1 MRFLLLC
8 GFMFLLVEAPLH
20 SQILITKNQMPIP
33 DSVYNYTRAFPTGIS
48 YADTGPDFIWDYSDL
63 NNLSAT
69 TLTMDAPS
77 HTPLVYQLVFN
88 NPIFANNNSTHAQP
102 GIEINLP
109 ASFGFSL
116 TDVFNFYKN
125 SNTAFTLVGIG
136 ATINGIQTPI
146 PYQIKDKIYQFPLEY
161 GDIDT
166 STFLFDISIPSIGGW
181 KQGGTRINAVDG
193 WGTILLPGN
202 QSYEVL
208 RVKTS
213 LTLRDTIR
221 FESGGITLPVTRKQF
236 EYKFLTLGSE
246 FPVLQINTQLLFLS
260 SGPQIVQS
268 VIYKEAPPST
278 ASINDE
284 EDNGLIVFPNPVDDV
299 LHIQCSDHCI
309 GYAIFDLQGK
319 IWSNG
324 AVQADI
330 SIKHLSTGIYILR
343 LFLDNGRTMSKKF
356 IRNE

>member
-221 FESGGITLPVTRKQF
+221 LRKRNENNLNINF
-236 EYKFLTLGSE
+236 TLGS
-246 FPVLQINTQLLFLS
+246 V
-260 SGPQIVQS
+260 SGGRLIHSYYFSARPQIVQS
-268 VIYKEAPPST
+268 
-278 ASINDE
+278 
-284 EDNGLIVFPNPVDDV
+284 
-299 LHIQCSDHCI
+299 
-309 GYAIFDLQGK
+309 
-319 IWSNG
+319 
-324 AVQADI
+324 
-330 SIKHLSTGIYILR
+330 
-343 LFLDNGRTMSKKF
+343 
-356 IRNE
+356 